1 MRIHCSL
8 PIVNT
13 MLMFT
18 LLSVYRRPQNSLNSI
33 IIKHVPG
40 GGVVGISEGVSLTG
54 AEGSGGDGVLVGG
67 VLVGGVLAA
76 GASFGGGPFP
86 VRERFTN
93 QRMENYHF
101 PLL

>member
-40 GGVVGISEGVSLTG
+40 GGVVGISEGVSLAG
-54 AEGSGGDGVLVGG
+54 AESSGGDG

>member
-40 GGVVGISEGVSLTG
+40 GGVVGISEGVSLAG
-54 AEGSGGDGVLVGG
+54 AEGSGGNGVLA
-67 VLVGGVLAA
+67 GGVLAA